1 MDNALPKEMRRN
13 GRPLDPH
20 FQPTESLFIRL
31 RGQSRTEASPND
43 IRLPIQS
50 ANRSKYS
57 KPEWILL
64 PSYEDCSVGAI
75 KVRHV
80 PVGMTSPGNVRFDLK
95 VKHVPEDDNYAHSE
109 IQTYKNGVRLKSN
122 ERKKMNQPLRLEL
135 KKKVAEKIIIVLPR
149 L

>member
-1 MDNALPKEMRRN
+1 
-13 GRPLDPH
+13 
-20 FQPTESLFIRL
+20 
-31 RGQSRTEASPND
+31 
-43 IRLPIQS
+43 
-50 ANRSKYS
+50 
-57 KPEWILL
+57 L

-109 IQTYKNGVRLKSN
+109 IQTYKNGAQLKNN
-122 ERKKMNQPLRLEL
+122 EKNKINPSVRLEL